1 MTGPLL
7 FHLVLGAAL
16 LLAGVWFLRHRRMV
30 LGWTLA
36 VLGTAIALMGVMVP
50 TVHRYLHH

>member
-1 MTGPLL
+1 VTSLL
-7 FHLVLGAAL
+7 FHLVFGAAL
-16 LLAGVWFLRHRRMV
+16 LLAGVWFLRHRRVV